1 MTPRVCSRVIVMAS
15 NPGEISSC
23 AIRPLTA
30 RCSPGASF
38 VVLMPR
44 SWAQDSNLAVLGPET
59 QGGDECAIAVF
70 D

>member
-1 MTPRVCSRVIVMAS
+1 MTPRVWSRVIVMAS
-15 NPGEISSC
+15 HPGEMSSC

-30 RCSPGASF
+30 SSSPGASF

-44 SWAQDSNLAVLGPET
+44 SWAQDSNLAVLGPEAH
-59 QGGDECAIAVF
+59 GGNECGIAVL